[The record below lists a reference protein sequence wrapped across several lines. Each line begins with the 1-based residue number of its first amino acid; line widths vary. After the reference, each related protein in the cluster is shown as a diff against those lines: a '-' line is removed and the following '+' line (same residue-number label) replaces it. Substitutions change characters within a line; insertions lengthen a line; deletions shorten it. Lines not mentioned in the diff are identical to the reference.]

1 MTDLNATWNEATRG
15 PRMSEAT
22 GKVIFKY
29 QMPVKEVFSIDLPKD
44 AQIIRVADLDGMFW
58 LWAIVDTNA
67 PMEKR
72 YFRAFKTGAKIP
84 DDFDTSHYLG
94 MCAVFIQMELGLY
107 IFEDT
112 ERWNEV
118 EDARVEAALPAALRD
133 RFHHYDEPVSKT
145 ATIREIAQKLG
156 KKVIDIKAS
165 KFEPGDMAGLPE
177 FCEPERT
184 VKPFSAYQKQSEN
197 GEFFDWGAMA
207 SDLFGYD
214 IYKPKPTKLTQ
225 RNIDAIEAAG
235 GFEEEDD

>member
-29 QMPVKEVFSIDLPKD
+29 QIPVKEVFDIELPKD

-72 YFRAFKTGAKIP
+72 FFRAFKTGAKIP

-107 IFEDT
+107 IFEDVQAKAQL
-112 ERWNEV
+112 ERIK
-118 EDARVEAALPAALRD
+118 D
-133 RFHHYDEPVSKT
+133 RFQTYDAPERPLATMRELLQRRGIKT
-145 ATIREIAQKLG
+145 
-156 KKVIDIKAS
+156 IDIALS
-165 KFEPGDMAGLPE
+165 EFEPGDMVGYPMPNADD
-177 FCEPERT
+177 
-184 VKPFSAYQKQSEN
+184 SYQVNKEN
-197 GEFFDWGAMA
+197 VMKWWFKAMA
-207 SDLFGYD
+207 PFYAAPN
-214 IYKPKPTKLTQ
+214 KPLTQ
-225 RNIDAIEAAG
+225 RNIDVIEAAG

>member
-29 QMPVKEVFSIDLPKD
+29 QMPVKEVFSIDLPKG

-72 YFRAFKTGAKIP
+72 FFRAFKTGAKIP

-94 MCAVFIQMELGLY
+94 MCAVFVQMELGLY
-107 IFEDT
+107 IFEDVQAKAQL
-112 ERWNEV
+112 ERIK
-118 EDARVEAALPAALRD
+118 D
-133 RFHHYDEPVSKT
+133 RFQTYDAPERPLTSMRELLQRRGIKT
-145 ATIREIAQKLG
+145 
-156 KKVIDIKAS
+156 IDIALS
-165 KFEPGDMAGLPE
+165 EFEPGDMAGLPE

-184 VKPFSAYQKQSEN
+184 VKPFSAYTKQSEN
-197 GEFFDWGAMA
+197 GEFFDWGELA

-214 IYKPKPTKLTQ
+214 IYKPKTVKLTQ